1 MTRFPGIFD
10 RRRSCE
16 KLWEKSI
23 QEILEVRRRHQKED
37 AEVKRYSHV
46 VFFDT
51 VGYALN
57 DALNDFTMIAVQ
69 FVVSEAHET
78 PVFIDIV
85 PVDFNDPVVELF
97 ARRFPSVTRCPG
109 QFGGINKLGKAP
121 TYCSHSSS
129 STYITS

>member
-1 MTRFPGIFD
+1 MKQD
-10 RRRSCE
+10 
-16 KLWEKSI
+16 
-23 QEILEVRRRHQKED
+23 
-37 AEVKRYSHV
+37 SHV

-78 PVFIDIV
+78 PVFLDIV

-97 ARRFPSVTRCPG
+97 ARRFPSVMRCPS
-109 QFGGINKLGKAP
+109 QFGMINKVGKAS